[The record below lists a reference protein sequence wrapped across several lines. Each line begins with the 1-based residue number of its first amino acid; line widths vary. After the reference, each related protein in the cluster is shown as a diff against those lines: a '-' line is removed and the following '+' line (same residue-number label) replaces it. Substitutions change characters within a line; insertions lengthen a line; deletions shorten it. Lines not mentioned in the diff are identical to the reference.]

1 MDPNTQTYNP
11 NTYTPLPTFYLSI
24 DGQFLLDIA
33 LYPEAEVSVSLM

>member
-1 MDPNTQTYNP
+1 MDPNTHTYNP
-11 NTYTPLPTFYLSI
+11 NTYAHLPTFYLSI